1 MGKSMAT
8 SQDFVNWTP
17 TEAVT
22 SDWLRTVFGADK
34 ESLRRFGKGT
44 VHKTIYFP
52 EWLSVH
58 IALPPL
64 EEQKVIVAEIDKLL
78 SSIEYHFRVVDEALA
93 QAVALRQSI
102 LKRAFSGQL
111 VPQDPADEPASVLL
125 ARIRAERKVN
135 GTTKRPNTKN
145 GKKEAA

>member
-1 MGKSMAT
+1 
-8 SQDFVNWTP
+8 
-17 TEAVT
+17 
-22 SDWLRTVFGADK
+22 
-34 ESLRRFGKGT
+34 